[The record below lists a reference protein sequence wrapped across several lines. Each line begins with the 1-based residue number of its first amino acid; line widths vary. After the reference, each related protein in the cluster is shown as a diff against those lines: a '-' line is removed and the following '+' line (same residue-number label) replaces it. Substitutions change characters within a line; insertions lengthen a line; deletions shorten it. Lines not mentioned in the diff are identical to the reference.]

1 MYINFWYPMATSTE
15 LGEKPI
21 KVQALGQ
28 DFVVF
33 RDASGQARCLANTC
47 THRGGALA
55 GGKIKGD
62 CIECPYHGW
71 RFDGN
76 GQVQRIPSLGAEAKI
91 PGRTRIDAYPV
102 EEKYGLIFAFLGD
115 LPEGERPPV
124 LEVGEWDKE
133 GWRPTLQHYRIKG
146 NYERSIEN
154 GLDPAH
160 NEFVHDTHGFGGEND
175 EYKVNDLRIETSPPW
190 GQGFWH
196 SFNAPPLPGQ
206 MKEARKEAG
215 FMDVGTGHHGPN
227 MVWTFIHASPE
238 MWFHQYL
245 FERPLDEENIQL
257 YLLCMRSNFLDEKHD
272 AYMIERNQYV
282 ADQDK
287 VIIENL
293 QPVLTPD
300 TNNKEFMLPADK
312 VILMYRDKL
321 REWDAKGWRIDSDK
335 VEATRKRVAYAVPS
349 PARRQSKGWVLDEI
363 PRVPAD
369 QAAAAKLK
377 ATG

>member
-1 MYINFWYPMATSTE
+1 MYINFWYPMATSEE
-15 LGEKPI
+15 LVEKPL
-21 KVQALGQ
+21 KVHCLGQ

-33 RDASGQARCLANTC
+33 RDSQGQAYCLANTC

-55 GGKIKGD
+55 GGKVKGD
-62 CIECPYHGW
+62 CVECPYHGW
-71 RFDGN
+71 QFDGQ
-76 GQVQRIPSLGAEAKI
+76 GQVKRIPSLGKDAKI

-124 LEVGEWDKE
+124 MEVKEWAKE
-133 GWRPTLQHYRIKG
+133 GWRPTLQHYTIKG

-175 EYKVNDLRIETSPPW
+175 EYQVNDLRIELSPPW

-196 SFNAPPLPGQ
+196 TFNAPPLPGQ
-206 MKEARKEAG
+206 LKEARKEAG

-227 MVWTFIHASPE
+227 MVWTFIHPSPE
-238 MWFHQYL
+238 LWFHQYL
-245 FERPLDEENIQL
+245 FERPIDDENIHL
-257 YLLCMRSNFLDEKHD
+257 YLLCMRSSFLDPKHD

-282 ADQDK
+282 ANQDV
-287 VIIENL
+287 VIIEAL
-293 QPVLTPD
+293 QPPLTPM
-300 TNNKEFMLPADK
+300 TNNKEFMVPADK
-312 VILMYRDKL
+312 VILMYREKL
-321 REWDAKGWRIDSDK
+321 REWDANGWRIDTDK

-349 PARRQSKGWVLDEI
+349 PARREQKGWVLDAI
-363 PRVPAD
+363 PCVAPEEAVPGKL
-369 QAAAAKLK
+369 QAAS
-377 ATG
+377 